1 MSFDIDIMP
10 VRVELNTVG
19 SFPGDPLVRVEL
31 SPGKQVDVQPVSF
44 QRRQQDVVE
53 DGLLHGQLVVSYD
66 LLDCLS
72 TELLVSVEHSLVH
85 LLESIQQPHFV
96 ELRNVVVPDD
106 IRLDV
111 LFVSLQ
117 RLFHLFL
124 DRLRPELLLHLN
136 IVRFA

>member
-19 SFPGDPLVRVEL
+19 SFPGDPLVGVEL
-31 SPGKQVDVQPVSF
+31 SPGEQVDVQPVSF

-66 LLDCLS
+66 LFDCLS